1 MKRHIAIPLLC
12 VVLVAALSFPVFATS
27 STFPYPE
34 NDLSGSSIINF
45 SATSA
50 AISNVCVRSESL
62 AFGNMWTGKFASVY
76 NTGDDHYDDY
86 GVDVDLSFTLQVL
99 VGGSLYIAFP
109 DGLPVT
115 DFDSLSSYRDPDN
128 DYYVDFGDSWSLNLY
143 TPDPSTKSFVKST
156 TTGSLEVYFVCFSNV
171 PAGTYLVSAESYSN
185 RDDTLCFGVYA
196 SQGDVYQNIIN
207 SVTTGSTSY
216 TDAIDQIMDVYEST
230 KVNDNGTPVDVHE
243 RTINAIELTN
253 TLEQLNMS
261 MSTVAAQN
269 ASALSSKMGS
279 TVDQFANGEID
290 LSNAMNSLSSDFTS
304 ALSGAQTVD
313 EAQAVTA
320 VYKANLKKLE
330 VRNEIHMMQAF
341 DDAMTDEEF
350 QHIQNYYAAESEL
363 VESFDVAEFDA
374 MLQFE
379 AWYLQLPVYE
389 SAQYK
394 KFFDYILN
402 DSPIRLFVIIPLT
415 MGLVTILLGT
425 RMHTRPEPISRTTIH
440 HSDGS
445 RSTIFKYKDE

>member
-1 MKRHIAIPLLC
+1 MMKRHIAIPLLC

-27 STFPYPE
+27 SNFPYPE

-45 SATSA
+45 TAVGA
-50 AISNVCVRSESL
+50 AITNVCVGSESL
-62 AFGNMWTGKFASVY
+62 AFGNMWTGKFASVP
-76 NTGDDHYDDY
+76 NTNDDYYENY

-109 DGLPVT
+109 DS
-115 DFDSLSSYRDPDN
+115 DFTGIGFESLSSYRDPDN

-143 TPDPSTKSFVKST
+143 TPNPSTKSFVKSI
-156 TTGSLEVYFVCFSNV
+156 TTGSLKVYFVCFNNV
-171 PAGTYLVSAESYSN
+171 PAGTYVVSASSMSN
-185 RDDTLCFGVYA
+185 DTENLCFGVYA
-196 SQGDVYQNIIN
+196 SQGNVYQNIIN
-207 SVTTGSTSY
+207 SVTTGSISY

-230 KVNDNGTPVDVHE
+230 QSPDIDIHQ
-243 RTINAIELTN
+243 RTISAIEVTN

-279 TVDQFANGEID
+279 TVDQFAIGDID

-330 VRNEIHMMQAF
+330 VRNEIQMMQAF

-350 QHIQNYYAAESEL
+350 QQIQNYYAAESEL

-379 AWYLQLPVYE
+379 AWYLQLPVDE

-425 RMHTRPEPISRTTIH
+425 RMRIKPDSGDR
-440 HSDGS
+440 GN
-445 RSTIFKYKDE
+445 

>member
-12 VVLVAALSFPVFATS
+12 VVLVAALSFPVFAASYES

-34 NDLSGSSIINF
+34 NELSGSSIINF
-45 SATSA
+45 TATSA
-50 AISNVCVRSESL
+50 AIINVCVGSESL

-109 DGLPVT
+109 DGIPFT
-115 DFDSLSSYRDPDN
+115 DFGSLSSYRDSDN

-143 TPDPSTKSFVKST
+143 TPNPSTNSFVKST
-156 TTGSLEVYFVCFSNV
+156 TTGSLKVHFVCFNNV
-171 PAGTYLVSAESYSN
+171 PAGTYLVSVESTSN

-196 SQGDVYQNIIN
+196 SQGNEYQNIIN
-207 SVTTGSTSY
+207 SATTGSISY
-216 TDAIDQIMDVYEST
+216 TDAIDRIMDVYEST
-230 KVNDNGTPVDVHE
+230 QSAYIDIHQ
-243 RTINAIELTN
+243 RTISAIEVTN
-253 TLEQLNMS
+253 ALEQLNMS

-269 ASALSSKMGS
+269 AFDLNFTMLS
-279 TVDQFANGEID
+279 TVGRFATGDLD
-290 LSNAMNSLSSDFTS
+290 LSDAMPSLHNDFIQ
-304 ALSGAQTVD
+304 ALNVAQTVD

-320 VYKANLKKLE
+320 VYKVNLKMLE
-330 VRNEIHMMQAF
+330 VLNEIHMMQAF

-350 QHIQNYYAAESEL
+350 QQIQDYYAAESDL

-379 AWYLQLPVYE
+379 AWYLQLPVDE

-394 KFFDYILN
+394 RFFDYLLN
-402 DSPIRLFVIIPLT
+402 DSPLRLFVIIPLT

-425 RMHTRPEPISRTTIH
+425 RMRIKPDSGDR
-440 HSDGS
+440 DN
-445 RSTIFKYKDE
+445 

>member
-1 MKRHIAIPLLC
+1 MNRHIAIPLLC

-27 STFPYPE
+27 SNFPYPD
-34 NDLSGSSIINF
+34 NDVSGTYDITFKYFNYDGTTSSWSGSKSF
-45 SATSA
+45 G
-50 AISNVCVRSESL
+50 SL
-62 AFGNMWTGKFASVY
+62 WTGIVIDETETQMSTSTVEGDFVLNVTVGGPMYIAVSYAYLPYSASDNLSAY
-76 NTGDDHYDDY
+76 RDSTNDYSADLGDNWT
-86 GVDVDLSFTLQVL
+86 VDRYIPNGTSFTVQ
-99 VGGSLYIAFP
+99 
-109 DGLPVT
+109 
-115 DFDSLSSYRDPDN
+115 
-128 DYYVDFGDSWSLNLY
+128 
-143 TPDPSTKSFVKST
+143 ST
-156 TTGSLEVYFVCFSNV
+156 TASLDILFLAYKNV
-171 PAGTYLVSAESYSN
+171 PAGTYYFNYDVDSLNVGLGEAA
-185 RDDTLCFGVYA
+185 CFGVYA
-196 SQGDVYQNIIN
+196 SKGDEYQNIIN
-207 SVTTGSTSY
+207 GVITGSTSY

-230 KVNDNGTPVDVHE
+230 QSPDIDVHQ

-290 LSNAMNSLSSDFTS
+290 LSNAMSSLSGDFSS

-320 VYKANLKKLE
+320 VYQANLKKLE
-330 VRNEIHMMQAF
+330 VRNEIQMMQVF

-350 QHIQNYYAAESEL
+350 QQIQNYYAAESEL

-374 MLQFE
+374 MLQLE
-379 AWYLQLPVYE
+379 AWYLQLPVDE
-389 SAQYK
+389 AAQYK
-394 KFFDYILN
+394 RFFDYLLN
-402 DSPIRLFVIIPLT
+402 DSSIKLFVIIPLT

-425 RMHTRPEPISRTTIH
+425 RMYTRPEPISRTTIH

>member
-27 STFPYPE
+27 SNFPYPD
-34 NDLSGSSIINF
+34 NDVSGTYDITFKYFNYDGTTSSWSGSKSF
-45 SATSA
+45 G
-50 AISNVCVRSESL
+50 SL
-62 AFGNMWTGKFASVY
+62 WTGIVIDETETQMSTSTVE
-76 NTGDDHYDDY
+76 GDFVLNVTVGGPMYIAVSYAYLPYSAYDNLSAYRDSTNDY
-86 GVDVDLSFTLQVL
+86 SADLGDNWTVDRYIPNGTSFTVQ
-99 VGGSLYIAFP
+99 
-109 DGLPVT
+109 
-115 DFDSLSSYRDPDN
+115 
-128 DYYVDFGDSWSLNLY
+128 
-143 TPDPSTKSFVKST
+143 ST
-156 TTGSLEVYFVCFSNV
+156 TASLDILFLAYKNV
-171 PAGTYLVSAESYSN
+171 PAGTYYFNYDVDSLNVGLGEAA
-185 RDDTLCFGVYA
+185 CFGVYA
-196 SQGDVYQNIIN
+196 SKGDEYQNIIN
-207 SVTTGSTSY
+207 GVITGSTSY

-230 KVNDNGTPVDVHE
+230 QSPDVDVHQ

-279 TVDQFANGEID
+279 TVDQFANGDID

-350 QHIQNYYAAESEL
+350 QQIQDYYAAESDL

-379 AWYLQLPVYE
+379 AWYLQLPVDE

-425 RMHTRPEPISRTTIH
+425 RMRIKPDSGDR
-440 HSDGS
+440 GN
-445 RSTIFKYKDE
+445 

>member
-12 VVLVAALSFPVFATS
+12 VVLVAALSFPVYAD
-27 STFPYPE
+27 TFPYPK
-34 NDLSGSSIINF
+34 NDLSGTSIINY
-45 SATSA
+45 SAVNA
-50 AISNVCVRSESL
+50 VISDPCVGSESL
-62 AFGNMWTGKFASVY
+62 SFGKMWTGKFASSS
-76 NTGDDHYDDY
+76 NTNNYDYVNY
-86 GVDVDLSFTLQVL
+86 GVDVNLSFTLQVL

-109 DGLPVT
+109 DADLTGIY
-115 DFDSLSSYRDPDN
+115 FESLSSYRDPDN
-128 DYYVDFGDSWSLNLY
+128 DYYVDFGDSFSLNLY
-143 TPDPSTKSFVKST
+143 TPNPSTRSFVKST
-156 TTGSLEVYFVCFSNV
+156 TTGSLNVYFVCFNNV
-171 PAGTYLVSAESYSN
+171 PAGTYEVSASSMSN
-185 RDDTLCFGVYA
+185 DSDNLCFGVYA
-196 SQGDVYQNIIN
+196 SQGDVYQNIVH
-207 SVTTGSTSY
+207 SVTIGSTSY

-230 KVNDNGTPVDVHE
+230 KEDEFGALVDVHQ

-261 MSTVAAQN
+261 MSSVAAQN

-279 TVDQFANGEID
+279 TVDQFANGDID

-320 VYKANLKKLE
+320 VYQANLKKLE
-330 VRNEIHMMQAF
+330 VRNEIKMMQAF

-350 QHIQNYYAAESEL
+350 QQIQNYYAAESEL
-363 VESFDVAEFDA
+363 VESFDVAEFDS
-374 MLQFE
+374 MLQLE
-379 AWYLQLPVYE
+379 AWYLQLPVDE
-389 SAQYK
+389 SAEYK
-394 KFFDYILN
+394 KFFDYLLN
-402 DSPIRLFVIIPLT
+402 DSPLRLFVIIPLT

-425 RMHTRPEPISRTTIH
+425 RMYTRPEPVSRTTIH

>member
-27 STFPYPE
+27 YDSPTFPYPE
-34 NDLSGSSIINF
+34 NELSGSSIINF
-45 SATSA
+45 TATSA
-50 AISNVCVRSESL
+50 AISNVCVGSESL

-115 DFDSLSSYRDPDN
+115 DFDSLSPFRDSDN
-128 DYYVDFGDSWSLNLY
+128 DYYVDFGDSWPLNLY
-143 TPDPSTKSFVKST
+143 TPNPSTNSFVKST

-171 PAGTYLVSAESYSN
+171 PAGTYLVSAESWSN

-196 SQGDVYQNIIN
+196 SQGNDYQNIIN
-207 SVTTGSTSY
+207 SATTGSISY
-216 TDAIDQIMDVYEST
+216 TDAIDRIMDVYEST
-230 KVNDNGTPVDVHE
+230 QSPYVDIHQ
-243 RTINAIELTN
+243 RTISAIEVTN

-269 ASALSSKMGS
+269 ASDLNFTMLS
-279 TVDQFANGEID
+279 TVGRFATGDLD
-290 LSNAMNSLSSDFTS
+290 LSDAMPSLHNDFIQ
-304 ALSGAQTVD
+304 ALNVAQTVD

-320 VYKANLKKLE
+320 VYKVNLKMLE
-330 VRNEIHMMQAF
+330 VLNEIHMMQAF

-350 QHIQNYYAAESEL
+350 QQIQDYYAAESDL

-379 AWYLQLPVYE
+379 AWYLQLPVDE

-394 KFFDYILN
+394 RFFDYLLN
-402 DSPIRLFVIIPLT
+402 DSPLRLFVIIPLT

-425 RMHTRPEPISRTTIH
+425 RMRIKPDSGDR
-440 HSDGS
+440 DN
-445 RSTIFKYKDE
+445 